1 MTCCIVILSRRSTV
15 SKGATIR
22 TGKIRFFGG
31 RNSVLLK
38 ASSEARCAPRN
49 FVLLVKCL
57 PHRVPHRAPNK
68 IDYRKKN
75 VYKFRYSCIQCFF
88 LSLTA

>member
-22 TGKIRFFGG
+22 TRKIRFFGE

-57 PHRVPHRAPNK
+57 PHRVPHRAPNRLQK
-68 IDYRKKN
+68 EK
-75 VYKFRYSCIQCFF
+75 CI
-88 LSLTA
+88 